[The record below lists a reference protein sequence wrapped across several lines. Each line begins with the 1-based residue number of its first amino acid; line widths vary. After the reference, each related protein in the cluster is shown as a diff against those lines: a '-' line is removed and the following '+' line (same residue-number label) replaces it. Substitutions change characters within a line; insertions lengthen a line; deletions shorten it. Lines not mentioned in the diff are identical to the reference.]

1 MGNQGCCKA
10 AELCSALCARGKEG
24 KEAALCM
31 HIIPQARVNLICKKW
46 QAQNFGVWQPPNVS
60 SLQQSRWELC
70 GDWARHVLP
79 SGQLQLAVLLMGIE
93 ILSLELCCSLVGQGL
108 WQKAWLL
115 SLCTP
120 SWQDNSHPVWF
131 CGLRSFLFF
140 HLLPTQKAG
149 LGSWKRSDKQKWF
162 CSQGS
167 GHFYS
172 ALTKTL
178 HWLQLW
184 LLKFMH
190 A

>member
-1 MGNQGCCKA
+1 MWA
-10 AELCSALCARGKEG
+10 SSAKNGRHWIL
-24 KEAALCM
+24 
-31 HIIPQARVNLICKKW
+31 
-46 QAQNFGVWQPPNVS
+46 GVWQPPNVN
-60 SLQQSRWELC
+60 SLQQSRWELR
-70 GDWARHVLP
+70 GGWARHVLL

-93 ILSLELCCSLVGQGL
+93 ILSLELRCSLMGQGL

-140 HLLPTQKAG
+140 HLLLTQKAG

-172 ALTKTL
+172 ALTKPYTGCSCGCL
-178 HWLQLW
+178 GLCMPKTTKFRFGQNFPRDWECADPDLW
-184 LLKFMH
+184 LWNFL
-190 A
+190 